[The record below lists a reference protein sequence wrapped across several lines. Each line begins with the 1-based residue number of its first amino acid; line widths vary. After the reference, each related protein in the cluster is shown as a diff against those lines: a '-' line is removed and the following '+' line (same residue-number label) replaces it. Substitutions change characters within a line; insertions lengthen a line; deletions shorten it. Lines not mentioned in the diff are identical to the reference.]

1 MFLPESPAGSGKTAA
16 AALGW
21 PSPSARS
28 LAAARIG
35 SEYAGLC
42 RRAEGPW
49 LLRRRPGYY
58 ARKIAV
64 TMAF

>member
-1 MFLPESPAGSGKTAA
+1 MFLRESPVGSGKRAA

-42 RRAEGPW
+42 RRAEGAW